1 MEVANTRRWLALG
14 ALSLAT
20 LVIGLDMTVLTVALP
35 TLAVDL
41 HANTGSLQWFTTSYT
56 LALAAL
62 MVPAGVL
69 ADRYGRKKFLL
80 AALLLFGVASVWCA
94 YSGSTGEL
102 IAARTL
108 LGVAAAVVM
117 PLGMGVLP
125 SLFPDGKQRTKAIA
139 IMVTAMGLGM
149 PLGPLIGGYLLNN
162 FWWGSA
168 FLVSVPFVVL
178 GSVAVAVL
186 LPESRSDIAYGVDL
200 PGVALSGIGMLGLTY
215 GFTRI
220 GGQGWGD
227 GIAWGAVL
235 VGVAVLTVFLLWQ
248 RRLTARG
255 GHPLIDLRLFGNPI
269 YSWGAIVLT
278 LANFGL
284 FGMFFATPQYFQA
297 VLGTSALGSGVR
309 LLPMVAG
316 MVFGARLLPKLV
328 GRSGP
333 RGALL
338 IGFGLLTAGLG
349 LGALTTAHSGYGLAA
364 AWLVLLG
371 LGMGGV
377 MPASMDMAL
386 GALEPQR
393 AGAGAAL
400 LQAIRQAGGTI
411 GVAVLGTIEATRY
424 HSRLGSFNVEPVRE
438 GVNIGV
444 AAAHRLHN
452 PAMLEH
458 VQSAFT
464 SGMDLMYLICAGIC
478 LVALVLVAVFVP
490 RRLQSGDNA
499 EEVVDGAAQ
508 SVHVG

>member
-1 MEVANTRRWLALG
+1 MEVTNARRWLALG

-41 HANTGSLQWFTTSYT
+41 HANTSSLQWFTTSYT

-62 MVPAGVL
+62 IVPAGVL

-94 YSGSTGEL
+94 YSRSCGEL
-102 IAARTL
+102 IGARTL

-125 SLFPDGKQRTKAIA
+125 SLFPDSEQRTRAITV
-139 IMVTAMGLGM
+139 MVTAMGLGM
-149 PLGPLIGGYLLNN
+149 PLGPLVGGYLLNN

-186 LPESRSDIAYGVDL
+186 LPESRSDTAFTVDL
-200 PGVALSGIGMLGLTY
+200 PGVALSSIGMVGLTY
-215 GFTRI
+215 GFTRL
-220 GGQGWGD
+220 GAQGWGD
-227 GIAWGAVL
+227 NIAWGAVL
-235 VGVAVLTVFLLWQ
+235 AAVAAFSVFLLWQ
-248 RRLTARG
+248 RRVAARG
-255 GHPLIDLRLFGNPI
+255 GHPLIDLGLFGKPA
-269 YSWGAIVLT
+269 YAWGAIALT

-297 VLGTSALGSGVR
+297 VLGADALGSGVR
-309 LLPMVAG
+309 LLPMIGG
-316 MVFGARLLPKLV
+316 MVLGARLLPKVLRRA
-328 GRSGP
+328 GA

-338 IGFGLLTAGLG
+338 VGFVLLAAGLG
-349 LGALTTAHSGYGLAA
+349 LGSLTTAHSGYGQAA
-364 AWLVLLG
+364 VWLVLLG
-371 LGMGGV
+371 LGMGAV

-386 GALEPQR
+386 GALEPRR
-393 AGAGAAL
+393 AAAGTAL
-400 LQAIRQAGGTI
+400 LQAIRQAGGSI

-424 HSRLGSFNVEPVRE
+424 HARLGAFNVEPIRE
-438 GVNIGV
+438 SVNIGV
-444 AAAHRLHN
+444 AAARKLRD
-452 PAMLEH
+452 PAMLER

-464 SGMDLMYLICAGIC
+464 SGMDLMYLICAGTS
-478 LVALVLVAVFVP
+478 LATLVLVAIFLP
-490 RRLQSGDNA
+490 RRLRSGEKSEQA
-499 EEVVDGAAQ
+499 RAGAAQ